1 MLTLFVLF
9 THIPFVY
16 LGKAEEDKEK
26 KKTPQSAHKSHNFIA
41 PFQLA
46 ITR

>member
-16 LGKAEEDKEK
+16 LEKAEEDKEK
-26 KKTPQSAHKSHNFIA
+26 KKTHN
-41 PFQLA
+41 QL
-46 ITR
+46 TKVTTLLHLFS

>member
-16 LGKAEEDKEK
+16 LEKAEEDKEK
-26 KKTPQSAHKSHNFIA
+26 KNPHN
-41 PFQLA
+41 QL
-46 ITR
+46 TKVTTLLHLFS

>member
-16 LGKAEEDKEK
+16 LEKAEEDKEK
-26 KKTPQSAHKSHNFIA
+26 KKKTHN
-41 PFQLA
+41 QL
-46 ITR
+46 TKVTTLLHLFS